1 MEEVKKQL
9 NKLLTGFV
17 ILMAVLCLALT
28 VKIITGH
35 DASIFGYKMY
45 HILTGSMEPTIKT
58 GSNILVK
65 SVDPDTL
72 QVNDIISFVSRDDAI
87 YGSVN
92 THRIIS
98 IETDEN
104 GEKVFITKGDA
115 NNAADSIRVR
125 KEDIKGK
132 VVLHLNLTGL
142 GMFYDFLH
150 TGYGFM
156 TVIALPLLVLS
167 WQFLRSFK
175 SQVDELSEE
184 KKKDT
189 ASDPQPDGPQTIQI
203 QEVTEEQI
211 RQMNLVPV
219 TKEQYEQMISQMQSA
234 SEDHQSDIDKES

>member
-9 NKLLTGFV
+9 NKLLTVFV
-17 ILMAVLCLALT
+17 ILMAVLCLALA

-72 QVNDIISFVSRDDAI
+72 QVNDIISFVSYDDAI

-115 NNAADSIRVR
+115 NNVADSIRVR

-132 VVLHLNLTGL
+132 VVLHLNLIGL
-142 GMFYDFLH
+142 GVFYDFLH

-184 KKKDT
+184 KKKDS
-189 ASDPQPDGPQTIQI
+189 ASEPQPDGPQPIQI

-211 RQMNLVPV
+211 RQMNLVPM

-234 SEDHQSDIDKES
+234 SADHQPNIDKES